1 MEAKFRCVN
10 CGNKVEKNLMPW
22 RHAINGIIP
31 SINSESSC
39 CENPSYEDGQ
49 GFHDAE
55 SRNSLR
61 QGASRALSGVK
72 SLSFSDTKSQMNGI
86 KMSVQRKGMIGME
99 KAIVLISILMM
110 VGLVSGASSDVPKAT
125 QTPGDTFYFLDK
137 FSESLELTVAK
148 APVIGGPELEAKV
161 RANHAAERLAEA
173 RKLANQNESE
183 RVNSLMA
190 EYSKQKNLSVNS
202 AREANN
208 TNLSQRLGNVS
219 DNHVEVL
226 QDIQN
231 KVPEQAQK
239 GIQNAIENSQKNRK
253 ELNLPEKAQKRVNV
267 PENIPDQAN
276 RAEKSGKGEISDN
289 KSDRTMKSPSNF
301 SGESFRNET
310 SEIEGNISER
320 NSDNINKN
328 SDRQNQEENINNT
341 EDPESRITGEAV
353 GNRQKPDLP

>member
-31 SINSESSC
+31 SINRESSC
-39 CENPSYEDGQ
+39 CESPSYEDGQ

-55 SRNSLR
+55 SGNSLR
-61 QGASRALSGVK
+61 QGASRALSGVN
-72 SLSFSDTKSQMNGI
+72 SLSFSNTKSQMNGI

-148 APVIGGPELEAKV
+148 APVIGSPELEAKV

-173 RKLANQNESE
+173 RKLVDQNKTD
-183 RVNSLMA
+183 RVDSLMA
-190 EYSKQKNLSVNS
+190 EYSRQTNLSIRS
-202 AREANN
+202 AEKANN

-219 DNHVEVL
+219 DNHIEVL
-226 QDIQN
+226 QDVQS

-253 ELNLPEKAQKRVNV
+253 ELNLPEKAQKKGNV
-267 PENIPDQAN
+267 PENIPDQGREN
-276 RAEKSGKGEISDN
+276 VK
-289 KSDRTMKSPSNF
+289 PSNERNLDNQPDRA
-301 SGESFRNET
+301 SNNSNISSRQSFQNKT
-310 SEIEGNISER
+310 SNIEKNVSER
-320 NSDNINKN
+320 NPDSVNENL
-328 SDRQNQEENINNT
+328 DRQNQEENINNT
-341 EDPESRITGEAV
+341 EDPE
-353 GNRQKPDLP
+353 